1 MFKSSKTGKN
11 KPPKALETQ
20 QTNQTSNSAS
30 DKSTDSKSDAEA
42 SIVISPKIPKIQ
54 QAEKTTGSTK
64 TNPVK
69 SDVEAINKT
78 TENLI
83 STKQPEALNKVID
96 ENLKTTESA
105 GNEVKLAPK
114 PTEDHQAEVLN
125 KTIDENLQTT
135 ESAGNEAKLAPK
147 PTKDNQAEVL
157 NKTIDENLQTT
168 DSAGNEAKLTPK
180 PNKDHQ
186 AEDDWSSV
194 KSFDLTSD
202 ESIFKSKEKKSGAM
216 RLKNMFRTSTR
227 KGSKDKK
234 MSESSPDVSVMGSNA
249 DNESEAS
256 TLKPKK
262 KNPILRAFS
271 KSKKDDKKMV
281 GSKSVQDLA
290 SVGDSQ
296 SESSTTSKKSRKS
309 FFGIGKKKKS
319 S

>member
-96 ENLKTTESA
+96 ESLKTTESA

-147 PTKDNQAEVL
+147 PTKD
-157 NKTIDENLQTT
+157 
-168 DSAGNEAKLTPK
+168 
-180 PNKDHQ
+180 HQ
-186 AEDDWSSV
+186 AEDDWSSI

>member
-69 SDVEAINKT
+69 SDVEAMNKT

-96 ENLKTTESA
+96 ESLKTTESA
-105 GNEVKLAPK
+105 GNEAKLAPK
-114 PTEDHQAEVLN
+114 STKDHQAEVLN

-147 PTKDNQAEVL
+147 PTKD
-157 NKTIDENLQTT
+157 
-168 DSAGNEAKLTPK
+168 
-180 PNKDHQ
+180 HQ
-186 AEDDWSSV
+186 AEDDWSSI

>member
-69 SDVEAINKT
+69 SDVEAMNKT

-147 PTKDNQAEVL
+147 PT
-157 NKTIDENLQTT
+157 
-168 DSAGNEAKLTPK
+168 
-180 PNKDHQ
+180 KDHQ